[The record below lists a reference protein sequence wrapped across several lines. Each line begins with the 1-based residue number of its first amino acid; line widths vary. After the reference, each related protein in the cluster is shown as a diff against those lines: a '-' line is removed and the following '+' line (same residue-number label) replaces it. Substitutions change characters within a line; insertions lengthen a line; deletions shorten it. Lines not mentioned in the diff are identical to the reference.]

1 MHELPVMSRTI
12 YVDYYNAP
20 LRDYIRY
27 VVGVRRPLKPP
38 SHQPRSHYVLQKL
51 GGRSKNFVQHSMNA
65 VETDKDVIW
74 SPWTWRT
81 WSNFG
86 HVQKK
91 T

>member
-1 MHELPVMSRTI
+1 MLTKRRSKTPITP
-12 YVDYYNAP
+12 ATFP
-20 LRDYIRY
+20 L
-27 VVGVRRPLKPP
+27 GPP
-38 SHQPRSHYVLQKL
+38 NL
-51 GGRSKNFVQHSMNA
+51 GGRSKNFVQRSMNA

-91 T
+91 RSEDVVESGRSKNLIRT